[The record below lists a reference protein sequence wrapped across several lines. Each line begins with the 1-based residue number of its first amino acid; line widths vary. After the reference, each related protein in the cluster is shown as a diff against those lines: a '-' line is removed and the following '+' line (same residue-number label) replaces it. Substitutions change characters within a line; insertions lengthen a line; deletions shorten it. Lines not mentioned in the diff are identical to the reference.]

1 MTLRRRLIA
10 GFLAIAVT
18 LAIADLVVAVIQRN
32 TVVRQLDAQLESARP
47 LAQKIVNQF
56 AQRDPGGDA
65 TVVKGGTYVGH
76 LLPSGELIALIT
88 PASDPTM
95 SPDVSN
101 PSALSSPRTRRTT
114 SGVTQR
120 VRVLAAPLKDGS
132 TAIVAV
138 SAASSAAAARKAAI
152 TMGVAALVVLA
163 VMGLVIAWVNRFGLL
178 PIRRMTDAADAI
190 TAGALDSR
198 IEVIDNDTEAARLG
212 NALNTMIDT
221 NRASQERLR
230 RFVADASHELRTPL
244 TTLLGYSALYEAGG
258 FTTADEISDA
268 MARMGREAARMARM
282 VDDLLLLARLDE
294 AGASVLV
301 PVDLR
306 GVLTDVASDAH
317 VVQPQREILLVC
329 PEPFL
334 VMADRDHLLQAVTA
348 YVSNA
353 LRHTEPSTD
362 LVISAEQ
369 LGSVV
374 RIAVSDRGEGIDP
387 SVIDHVFER
396 FYRSDTGRARSS
408 GGTGLGLAIV
418 ASIVDEHGGRCGVD
432 SEPGVGSTF
441 WIELPLLE
449 QRIR

>member
-10 GFLAIAVT
+10 GFLVIAVT

-56 AQRDPGGDA
+56 AQRDPAGDG

-95 SPDVSN
+95 SPDVSDR
-101 PSALSSPRTRRTT
+101 SKLSSPRTRRTT
-114 SGVTQR
+114 SGNTER

-152 TMGVAALVVLA
+152 TMGLAALVVLA
-163 VMGLVIAWVNRFGLL
+163 MMALVIVWVDRFGLQ
-178 PIRRMTDAADAI
+178 PIQRMTDAADAI

-198 IEVIDNDTEAARLG
+198 IEVTDDGTEAARLG
-212 NALNTMIDT
+212 AALNTMIDS
-221 NRASQERLR
+221 NRASQQRLR
-230 RFVADASHELRTPL
+230 TFVADASHELRTPL
-244 TTLLGYSALYEAGG
+244 TTLMGYSALYEAGG
-258 FTTADEISDA
+258 LTTADEVHDA
-268 MARMGREAARMARM
+268 MARMGREAVRMSRM

-306 GVLTDVASDAH
+306 GVLSDVASDAR
-317 VVQPQREILLVC
+317 VVQPGREISVVC
-329 PEPFL
+329 PESFS
-334 VMADRDHLLQAVTA
+334 VMADRDHLFQAVTA

-353 LRHTEPSTD
+353 LRHTEPTTV

-369 LGSVV
+369 RGSMA
-374 RIAVSDRGEGIDP
+374 RIAVTDHGEGIDP
-387 SVIDHVFER
+387 IIVGHVFER
-396 FYRSDTGRARSS
+396 FFRVDTGRVRSS
-408 GGTGLGLAIV
+408 GGAGLGLAIV
-418 ASIVDEHGGRCGVD
+418 AALVDAQNGRCGVD
-432 SEPGVGSTF
+432 SELGHGSTF
-441 WIELPLLE
+441 WIELPLQE
-449 QRIR
+449 QQIR

>member
-10 GFLAIAVT
+10 GFLVIAVT
-18 LAIADLVVAVIQRN
+18 LAIADLVVAVIQRKA
-32 TVVRQLDAQLESARP
+32 VLRQLDAQLESARP

-56 AQRDPGGDA
+56 TQRDPAGDS

-76 LLPSGELIALIT
+76 LLPNGELVALVT

-95 SPDVSN
+95 SPDVSD

-114 SGVTQR
+114 SGVTGR

-138 SAASSAAAARKAAI
+138 STASAAAAAQKAAI

-163 VMGLVIAWVNRFGLL
+163 VMGLVIAWVNRFGLR

-198 IEVIDNDTEAARLG
+198 LEVVDDGTEAARLG
-212 NALNTMIDT
+212 AALNTMIDA

-230 RFVADASHELRTPL
+230 NFVADASHELRTPL

-258 FTTADEISDA
+258 LATADEVNDA

-294 AGASVLV
+294 AGESVLV
-301 PVDLR
+301 PVDR
-306 GVLTDVASDAH
+306 SGVLTDVASDARI
-317 VVQPQREILLVC
+317 VQPEREISVVC
-329 PEPFL
+329 PESFS

-348 YVSNA
+348 YVGNA
-353 LRHTEPSTD
+353 LRHTEPTTV

-369 LGSVV
+369 RGTQV
-374 RIAVSDRGEGIDP
+374 RIAVADRGEGIDP
-387 SVIDHVFER
+387 KVIDHVFER

-418 ASIVDEHGGRCGVD
+418 SAIVDEHGGRCGVD
-432 SEPGVGSTF
+432 SEQGVGSTF